1 MPIGVRVISDYL
13 NDRIAESSVQF
24 DITMHY
30 VNQAVLAER
39 QRCAKIADSGNTG
52 CGDQGDL
59 AALDIAE
66 KIRSGE

>member
-1 MPIGVRVISDYL
+1 MNPHIELPADW
-13 NDRIAESSVQF
+13 
-24 DITMHY
+24 Y
-30 VNQAVLAER
+30 VNSRDAIQSYVDLAAAELVRSER
-39 QRCAKIADSGNTG
+39 ERCAKIADAGNTG